1 MAHIDTSNIIRGAI
15 WIRPAGDALDKI
27 QKVMHSLHKLGGG
40 PQFQPHVTLLEG
52 METTQESAE
61 VKLKKLALRLKPFK
75 VRLGRIDWR
84 AEYFRCLFAT
94 AELSAELAA
103 ARRDA
108 YDVFEMKPA
117 PPYEPHLSLLY
128 GKLDETL
135 KQELAAQAGGSL
147 DVTFEVRAVY
157 LVDANDDVPV
167 SKWRTLSEHA
177 LG

>member
-1 MAHIDTSNIIRGAI
+1 MAHIDTSNIIRGAV

-27 QKVMHSLHKLGGG
+27 QKVMRALHKRGGG

-52 METTQESAE
+52 METTQADAE
-61 VKLKKLALRLKPFK
+61 TKLKKLALRLKPFK

-84 AEYFRCLFAT
+84 LEYFRCLFAT

-103 ARRDA
+103 AQRDA

-128 GKLDETL
+128 GKLDEAL
-135 KQELAAQAGGSL
+135 KQELAAQAGGGL
-147 DVTFEVRAVY
+147 DVIFEVNAVY
-157 LVDANDDVPV
+157 LVDATDDMPV
-167 SKWRTLSEHA
+167 TKWRTLSEHA

>member
-1 MAHIDTSNIIRGAI
+1 LAHIDTSNIIRGAI

-27 QKVMHSLHKLGGG
+27 QKVMRALHKRGGG

-52 METTQESAE
+52 METTQADAE
-61 VKLKKLALRLKPFK
+61 AKLKKLALRLKPFK

-84 AEYFRCLFAT
+84 PEYFRCLFAT

-103 ARRDA
+103 AQRDA

-128 GKLDETL
+128 GKLDEAL
-135 KQELAAQAGGSL
+135 KQELAAQAGGGL
-147 DVTFEVRAVY
+147 DVIFEVNAVY
-157 LVDANDDVPV
+157 LVDATDDVPV
-167 SKWRTLSEHA
+167 AKWQTLSEHA